1 MIEDDDIDAENP
13 PIAEPL
19 SPNRK
24 KIMVLLLPLLIVIG
38 VSVGIYLANTQ
49 SYDSL
54 NIDYSV
60 VQYDKDAPESITAF
74 FDLPEIKTSV
84 KGVDR
89 NHDLRLRVNLEL
101 SSIEDLKIIE
111 ALTPRLNDVI
121 LNHVVELNIDE
132 VSGSSGLYWLKEE
145 LLYRLNLAAAPVKI
159 KKINFNI
166 FELQK

>member
-1 MIEDDDIDAENP
+1 MIEDNDIDTENP
-13 PIAEPL
+13 PAAEPL
-19 SPNRK
+19 HPNRK
-24 KIMVLLLPLLIVIG
+24 KIMVVLLPLLIVIG
-38 VSVGIYLANTQ
+38 VSVGVYLAYNK

-54 NIDYSV
+54 NIDYSI
-60 VQYDKDAPESITAF
+60 VQYDKSAPENITAF

-84 KGVDR
+84 KGADR
-89 NHDLRLRVNLEL
+89 DHDLRLKVNLEL

-111 ALTPRLNDVI
+111 AMTPRLNDAVLSHVI
-121 LNHVVELNIDE
+121 ELNFDE

-159 KKINFNI
+159 KKINFNV